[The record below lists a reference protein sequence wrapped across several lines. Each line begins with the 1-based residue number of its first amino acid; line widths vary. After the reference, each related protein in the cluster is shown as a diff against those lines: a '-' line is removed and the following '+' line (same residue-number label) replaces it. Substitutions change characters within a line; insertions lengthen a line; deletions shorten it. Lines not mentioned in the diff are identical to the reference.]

1 MKHFN
6 PSDCQFLRSV
16 LKPKDWPEAVG
27 IEYVFWG
34 RSNVGKSSLLNAV
47 MQRKVLAHVSK
58 TPGRTQSMNFYAISN
73 QVRYVDLPG
82 YGFAKVSRKMQE
94 SWHEYVSTYL
104 ATRSNIKAVFVL
116 IDSRRDIQESDWEVI
131 DFLTASGVF
140 FECVYT
146 KIDRLT
152 KTQRAALHLLQ
163 PDAPFTAYAV
173 SVSTNEGI
181 AALRTHIF
189 YHARGGTA

>member
-1 MKHFN
+1 MKQFN

-16 LKPKDWPEAVG
+16 LKPKDWPEAAG

-47 MQRKVLAHVSK
+47 MQRKVMAHVSK
-58 TPGRTQSMNFYAISN
+58 TPGRTQSMNFYSIST

-82 YGFAKVSRKMQE
+82 YGFARVSRKIQD
-94 SWHEYVSTYL
+94 SWHEHVSTYL
-104 ATRSNIKAVFVL
+104 ATRANIKAVFVL

-131 DFLTASGVF
+131 SFLQASGVF
-140 FECVYT
+140 FECIYT
-146 KIDRLT
+146 KIDRLS
-152 KTQRAALHLLQ
+152 KTQKEALQLLQ
-163 PDAPFTAYAV
+163 PDAPFAAYAV
-173 SVSTNEGI
+173 SASTGEGM

-189 YHARGGTA
+189 YHSRGGEL